1 MKNTS
6 WRQEPPRELQRQS
19 EAQCMLPLKARQM
32 CVDTN
37 AISKNLAY

>member
-1 MKNTS
+1 MNAKDTRITM
-6 WRQEPPRELQRQS
+6 WLRRS
-19 EAQCMLPLKARQM
+19 EAKRKQALKARQM